1 MTRRHRLSSAAER
14 DIAEIVEYVAKA
26 NVDAALVLVDQLT
39 ERFELLESQ
48 PEIGERYSDPR
59 RGLRR
64 TSLGNYVIIY
74 QVVDDDAILVVRVVH
89 GARNWHDL
97 L

>member
-1 MTRRHRLSSAAER
+1 MIRRHRLSSAAER
-14 DIAEIVEYVAKA
+14 DVAEIVEYLAKA
-26 NVDAALVLVDQLT
+26 NLDAALTLIDQLT
-39 ERFELLESQ
+39 ERFHLLEAQ

-74 QVVDDDAILVVRVVH
+74 
-89 GARNWHDL
+89 
-97 L
+97 

>member
-1 MTRRHRLSSAAER
+1 MNL
-14 DIAEIVEYVAKA
+14 
-26 NVDAALVLVDQLT
+26 DAVLKLIDQFT
-39 ERFELLESQ
+39 ERFQMLEAQ

-64 TSLGNYVIIY
+64 TSVGNYVIIY
-74 QVVDDDAILVVRVVH
+74 QIVDDAVLIVRVAH
-89 GARNWHDL
+89 GARNWHEL